1 MASTPAPFPVALRAL
16 GLLWLF
22 CALAVGKL
30 QLLAQVPAPVIPA
43 IVLGLSGLLLL
54 AYRTSDQLRPWVDGL
69 DFRALVALHLTRFV
83 GIYFLYLESRDR
95 VPAVFFEAGV
105 GDIVVAVLALGVV
118 FAPLAPAL
126 RLRAITIWNV
136 IGLVDILYVVA
147 NAGRLAVTAPEG
159 MREFMQLP
167 LSLLPTFLV
176 PLIIATHVII
186 FIRLHRERAGQPLR
200 G

>member
-1 MASTPAPFPVALRAL
+1 MPPTPAPFPVALRAL

-30 QLLAQVPAPVIPA
+30 QLLAQVPTPVIPA

-69 DFRALVALHLTRFV
+69 DLRALVALHLTRFV
-83 GIYFLYLESRDR
+83 GLYFLYLESHNR
-95 VPAVFFEAGV
+95 VPPVFFEAGV
-105 GDIVVAVLALGVV
+105 GDVVVAVLALGVIL
-118 FAPLAPAL
+118 APLTPAV

-147 NAGRLAVTAPEG
+147 NAGRLALTAPDG
-159 MREFMQLP
+159 MREFMHLP
-167 LSLLPTFLV
+167 LSLLPTLLV
-176 PLIIATHVII
+176 PLIIATHVVI
-186 FIRLHRERAGQPLR
+186 FIRLNRERAA
-200 G
+200 

>member
-1 MASTPAPFPVALRAL
+1 MPPTPAPFPVALRAL

-22 CALAVGKL
+22 CVLAVGKL

-43 IVLGLSGLLLL
+43 IVLGLTGLLLL

-69 DFRALVALHLTRFV
+69 DLRALVALHLTRFV
-83 GIYFLYLESRDR
+83 GLYFLYLESHDR
-95 VPAVFFEAGV
+95 VPPVFFDAGV
-105 GDIVVAVLALGVV
+105 GDIVVAVLALGVIL
-118 FAPLAPAL
+118 APLTPAV

-147 NAGRLAVTAPEG
+147 NAGHLAFTAPASMG
-159 MREFMQLP
+159 EFMQLP

-176 PLIIATHVII
+176 PLIIATHVVI
-186 FIRLHRERAGQPLR
+186 FIRISRERSGNP
-200 G
+200 

>member
-1 MASTPAPFPVALRAL
+1 MPGALRAL

-43 IVLGLSGLLLL
+43 IVLTLSALLLF
-54 AYRTSDQLRPWVDGL
+54 AYRVSDQLRPWL
-69 DFRALVALHLTRFV
+69 DRLDLRVLVALHLTRFV
-83 GIYFLYLESRDR
+83 GLYFLYLEAHDR
-95 VPAVFFEAGV
+95 VPPVFFEAGV
-105 GDIVVAVLALGVV
+105 GDVAVALLALGVIL
-118 FAPLAPAL
+118 APLTPAV

-136 IGLVDILYVVA
+136 IGLVDILYVIA
-147 NAGRLAVTAPEG
+147 SAGRLAISAPEG
-159 MREFMQLP
+159 MREFMHLP
-167 LSLLPTFLV
+167 LSLLPTLLV

-186 FIRLHRERAGQPLR
+186 FIRLGRERAG

>member
-1 MASTPAPFPVALRAL
+1 MASPPAPFPVALRAL

-22 CALAVGKL
+22 CVLAVGKL

-43 IVLGLSGLLLL
+43 IVLGLTGLLLL
-54 AYRTSDQLRPWVDGL
+54 AYRTSAQLRPWVDGL
-69 DFRALVALHLTRFV
+69 DLRALVALHLTRLV
-83 GIYFLYLESRDR
+83 GLYFIHLESHDR
-95 VPAVFFEAGV
+95 LPPVFFDAGV
-105 GDIVVAVLALGVV
+105 GDVVVAVLALGVIM
-118 FAPLAPAL
+118 APLTPEV

-147 NAGRLAVTAPEG
+147 NAGRLAFTDPAG
-159 MREFMQLP
+159 MHEFMHLP

-186 FIRLHRERAGQPLR
+186 FIRLNRERGER
-200 G
+200 

>member
-1 MASTPAPFPVALRAL
+1 MAPTSAPFPVALRAL

-30 QLLAQVPAPVIPA
+30 QLLAQVPAPAIPA
-43 IVLGLSGLLLL
+43 IVLGLTGLLLL

-69 DFRALVALHLTRFV
+69 DLRVLVGLHLTRFV
-83 GIYFLYLESRDR
+83 GIYFLYLESHDR
-95 VPAVFFEAGV
+95 VPPVFFEAGV
-105 GDIVVAVLALGVV
+105 GDVVVAALALGVLL
-118 FAPLAPAL
+118 APLAPAV

-147 NAGRLAVTAPEG
+147 NAGRLAFTAPAG
-159 MREFMQLP
+159 MREFMHLP

-186 FIRLHRERAGQPLR
+186 FIRLNRERG
-200 G
+200 GGS